1 MAVKSFRRARSLG
14 YQYQRLEREHREVGK
29 NLDATRLKRL
39 QVFIEGPRKRRRTIV
54 RGHDAALDILRPQF
68 QAHTMLLDE
77 LAKQHSHAKV
87 ESRKMADQ
95 VYELEAQATNE
106 VFRPSGVLHL
116 PPRLYKMLR
125 VAKAAAWLLEDDRLM
140 QQETED
146 KIERSRS
153 ALRNAITL
161 VKYHIGIAECGT
173 QDNDAGLV
181 AAMADLRSQVDD
193 HRAFLRDEEYAKA
206 KMERRE
212 LEQRYVEEDLFLDVV
227 GPVLEADGQ
236 VEKDV
241 LRTSLVDFD
250 QNGERLVFRCVA
262 TGRLTE
268 AQSDRYIDEIAAFP
282 AILDKYQAMVA
293 GIKAVRDTQWRTFW
307 IANPNA
313 EEGPFDER
321 FDEDMMVAAELLAEA
336 KCHLAELHY
345 FIQDVTGDVAF
356 EGQEVD
362 HNFVDEDMDGAA
374 QSEAPSRQ
382 AARPALVDPLA
393 IQQWQEET
401 QRPDPKRE
409 LESVIDAWPWRPVD
423 MNDEGAFESYY
434 LPYEERPLREKLIP
448 VSRRWTEDTRSGMAL
463 LRQDPD
469 SQERLWQQ
477 IRRILMTML
486 RVPRSGE

>member
-1 MAVKSFRRARSLG
+1 M
-14 YQYQRLEREHREVGK
+14 VG
-29 NLDATRLKRL
+29 R
-39 QVFIEGPRKRRRTIV
+39 
-54 RGHDAALDILRPQF
+54 
-68 QAHTMLLDE
+68 
-77 LAKQHSHAKV
+77 
-87 ESRKMADQ
+87 
-95 VYELEAQATNE
+95 VYELEAQATKE
-106 VFRPSGVLHL
+106 VFRPCGVLHL

-146 KIERSRS
+146 KIERSRF
-153 ALRNAITL
+153 ALRNAITV

-173 QDNDAGLV
+173 QDNHAGLV
-181 AAMADLRSQVDD
+181 AAMADLQGQVDG
-193 HRAFLRDEEYAKA
+193 HRALLRDEKYAKA
-206 KMERRE
+206 KTERRE

-227 GPVLEADGQ
+227 GPVLEADGR

-250 QNGERLVFRCVA
+250 QN
-262 TGRLTE
+262 E

-293 GIKAVRDTQWRTFW
+293 GIKAVRDAQWRTFW

-321 FDEDMMVAAELLAEA
+321 FDEDMMVATELLAEA
-336 KCHLAELHY
+336 KYYLAELHY

-382 AARPALVDPLA
+382 AARLALVDPLA

-423 MNDEGAFESYY
+423 MKDQGAFESYY

-448 VSRRWTEDTRSGMAL
+448 VSRRWAEDTRSGMAL

-469 SQERLWQQ
+469 SRERIWQQ

-486 RVPRSGE
+486 PSPTERNHTCSCHQIRGRTNAIVLCDC